1 MNQTIDEEDLI
12 ANQLILKSNSNNK
25 KQW

>member
-25 KQW
+25 KQ

>member
-1 MNQTIDEEDLI
+1 MKQTIDEEDLI

-25 KQW
+25 KQ